1 MKERAPRAPPTAKAP
16 EPGPRNMPPVCDSTE
31 EAVMVSHPEGDLSA
45 AHMLFLTALK
55 IYAVGAEEMEA
66 QVCQRSVVMKSCPFS
81 TDGRMEGSIL
91 K

>member
-1 MKERAPRAPPTAKAP
+1 
-16 EPGPRNMPPVCDSTE
+16 MPPVCDSAE

-45 AHMLFLTALK
+45 AHVLFFFFFHMLFLTALK

>member
-1 MKERAPRAPPTAKAP
+1 
-16 EPGPRNMPPVCDSTE
+16 
-31 EAVMVSHPEGDLSA
+31 
-45 AHMLFLTALK
+45 MLFLTALK